1 VFNIPLN
8 TSSTAE
14 DYEFIHYVTPN
25 DTARAVKGPRA
36 FHGITL
42 NFDLS
47 VDEKTTVKITT
58 SYGKLEGTGTAN
70 NLKLNISSLGDFN
83 MYGNY
88 LITNGK
94 FEFVAKDVVSKN
106 FQVTQGGTIRWT
118 GDPTNAE
125 INMHAIYEVRTNVQN
140 LYIAAG
146 QTSNSAKANATVVLV
161 QAELIL
167 TKSLLLP
174 VIDFD
179 FTFPTDPGIKDDLGT
194 YLNDYN
200 NRSQQALSV
209 IVTRNFSS
217 GTGNAQF
224 TNQAL
229 TSAVNELF
237 FTKLNSLIAHSNAI
251 RNLDLNI
258 RSFNDASA
266 TIHLLHDR
274 VVLSGSLYSNT
285 DPTGQLF
292 YNAGSL
298 FNSNFNNL
306 SKDFSAQYLILKNGS
321 LNARYSYRILNTAQ
335 TNFDFY
341 NAQYVNALGL
351 IYQRDFDTFG
361 EFVRNI
367 FHPGRRRRINPLP
380 EPKVTPSS
388 PPPPTPVEN
397 AGSKALDGN

>member
-1 VFNIPLN
+1 V
-8 TSSTAE
+8 
-14 DYEFIHYVTPN
+14 
-25 DTARAVKGPRA
+25 
-36 FHGITL
+36 
-42 NFDLS
+42 
-47 VDEKTTVKITT
+47 
-58 SYGKLEGTGTAN
+58 AN

-125 INMHAIYEVRTNVQN
+125 INMRAIYEVRADIQP
-140 LYIAAG
+140 LYAAAG
-146 QTSNSAKANATVVLV
+146 QTSGSTTKASATVVLV
-161 QAELIL
+161 QAEMIL

-179 FTFPTDPGIKDDLGT
+179 FNFPTDPGIKDDLST

-217 GTGNAQF
+217 GSGQTNQF

-229 TSAVNELF
+229 TNAVNELF

-266 TIHLLHDR
+266 TVHLLHDR
-274 VVLSGSLYSNT
+274 VVLSGSLYSPN
-285 DPTGQLF
+285 DLNNQLF
-292 YNAGSL
+292 YNAPSL

-306 SKDFSAQYLILKNGS
+306 AKDFSAQYLILKNGS
-321 LNARYSYRILNTAQ
+321 LNARYSYRILNTGQ
-335 TNFDFY
+335 TNFDLS
-341 NAQYVNALGL
+341 NTQYVNALGL

-361 EFVRNI
+361 EFLRNI
-367 FHPGRRRRINPLP
+367 FHPGRRRPVNPLP
-380 EPKVTPSS
+380 EPKTTPSS
-388 PPPPTPVEN
+388 PPPPNASDANVN
-397 AGSKALDGN
+397 AGDD